1 MILEHAILP
10 VTTGRE
16 EEFEASMRRALPIIE
31 SAPDCFGAEV
41 RRQEEDDSVY
51 LLLVRWSSVAAHK
64 AFRDS
69 DLFEQ
74 WRTLT
79 HPFYCDKPEVTH
91 FAEPLE
97 R

>member
-16 EEFEASMRRALPIIE
+16 
-31 SAPDCFGAEV
+31 AEV
-41 RRQEEDDSVY
+41 RRQAEDDSVY
-51 LLLVRWSSVAAHK
+51 LLLVRWSSVAAHQ

-69 DLFEQ
+69 DLFDQ

-79 HPFYCDKPEVTH
+79 HPLYCDKPEVTH